1 MDIWAFGLL
10 FVHMHY
16 GSHFNLCVP
25 QGQKAEEDRENLPL
39 HVLLRQLYWFGPFPN
54 KTVEIADEEI
64 TKTLASL
71 KRNNLPAQQGMF
83 KVISELELS
92 RKDNEFVRRI
102 MKMDWRDRPSAR
114 DLLEDEW
121 WEDEWWEDEWWEDE

>member
-1 MDIWAFGLL
+1 MQ
-10 FVHMHY
+10 Y

-25 QGQKAEEDRENLPL
+25 QNPEAEKDRENLPL

-64 TKTLASL
+64 TKTLAAL

-83 KVISELELS
+83 KIIPETELS
-92 RKDNEFVRRI
+92 KKDNEFIRRI
-102 MKMDWRDRPSAR
+102 MKLDWRDRPSAR

-121 WEDEWWEDEWWEDE
+121 WKDE

>member
-1 MDIWAFGLL
+1 
-10 FVHMHY
+10 MHY

-25 QGQKAEEDRENLPL
+25 QGPKAEEDRENLPL
-39 HVLLRQLYWFGPFPN
+39 HVLLRQLYWFGPFPD
-54 KTVEIADEEI
+54 KTVEIADGEI

-83 KVISELELS
+83 KIISEMELS
-92 RKDNEFVRRI
+92 KKDNEFVRRI

-121 WEDEWWEDEWWEDE
+121 WEDE